1 MIVPDAERWKR
12 LSPLL
17 DGLLDLEPAA
27 RAARL
32 DALRAEDAPLA
43 GELAA
48 LIGDAE
54 RAEHARFLAGSVA
67 PASARD
73 DTRDG
78 DASASLVGERIGA
91 YLIDAPLGQGGTG
104 TVWRAHRAD
113 GRYQGGVAV
122 KLLHLSLVGRT
133 GALRFEREGGVLA
146 RLSHPHIAHL
156 LDAGVTPGGQ
166 PFLVL
171 ELVEGE
177 RIDRHCDA
185 GQLGIAQRVALFRI
199 VLAAV
204 AHAHSHLVIHRD
216 IKPGNILVDRGGQVK
231 LLDFGIAKLM
241 QGEDGAGPAGD
252 LTGDGLRALT
262 PDYAAPEQLRGEAVS
277 TATDVYS
284 LGVLLYQLLTGRHP
298 TVLPNA
304 TPADSIRAALD
315 TDPSRLSTAVTV
327 TGDVPAEQI
336 ARIAVERDTSP
347 TRLKRQLGGDLENI
361 VAKSLRKLPAE
372 RYATVDAFAEDL
384 RRWAAGEPVS
394 ARSDSLG
401 YRASKFV
408 GRHRGKVA
416 VAVLTFFAIAAGVVG
431 TVSQAHRAENQ
442 ALRAEQQTQIAE
454 QQRRRAESERDNAL
468 RDLAFS
474 GASRDL
480 LGFLLTQ
487 ASSTALTSSQL
498 LERAEQ
504 MADGQFA
511 DDSLTRG
518 RLQFLLAVEYG
529 NLQEYDKSKAVL
541 GRALGSAQ
549 RSGNV
554 GLRGNV
560 ECLQAATLGDQNQP
574 GPAMNLFEAA
584 IARLRAEAE
593 PETSVLAGCLHMRAD
608 LHAHRGEPAAML
620 ADAEAGL
627 KLLGK
632 PRPDQRLMANSLG
645 ISAAEAYGRLGQP
658 AKAIAAYEASL
669 AELAAMGRDKTART
683 GIRYANFS
691 RMLYVSGQALR
702 SADMASR
709 GLAIAKDIGG
719 ETELLA
725 ILEGNRARALVE
737 LGRFA
742 EAQVLTEHALA
753 SALQRNDV
761 RWAGTFAL
769 YGAPAFCSDGK
780 LERCAALLEIAREK
794 LRAALPAGHSTFA
807 SIELLA
813 SQLLLARGKVVE
825 ARDAAARAVGLFE
838 AAPDKSALQAQAL
851 VALAR
856 LDVRT
861 DDAAAGTRHADQAV
875 THATRSL
882 AGLPHSEWLGQALLA
897 RAITEPAGANRPAAL
912 AQLQSAAENLR
923 ETLGADAPSSR
934 EAIELAGRR

>member
-32 DALRAEDAPLA
+32 DALRAQEPALA

-73 DTRDG
+73 GTRDG

-91 YLIDAPLGQGGTG
+91 YVIDAPLGQGGTG

-156 LDAGVTPGGQ
+156 LDAGVTAGGQ

-336 ARIAVERDTSP
+336 ARIAGERDTSP

-361 VAKSLRKLPAE
+361 VAKALRKLPTE

-384 RRWAAGEPVS
+384 RRWAAGEPVT
-394 ARSDSLG
+394 ARADSVG
-401 YRASKFV
+401 YRASRFV

-416 VAVLTFFAIAAGVVG
+416 AAALTFAAILAGLVGTITQAQRAQTEGRRAAAEAASAIAERDSAVQQATLQRGTNEFLQLLMREAAGGDPDAIRKQLDRAAELIDRTRFEAPIVKIALLRQIAGRYGELGDITASTGLVRKAMVVAEGSDLGSARSVVPINLACSLARYLSEGDDQTGAITELDRADRQMTAASGLTVPARVECRVTRAYADAALGHVDRAASSVRQALQELEASGIRAGEQHRIVRGALAAVLASAGRPTEGMAVARPVL
-431 TVSQAHRAENQ
+431 E
-442 ALRAEQQTQIAE
+442 E
-454 QQRRRAESERDNAL
+454 
-468 RDLAFS
+468 
-474 GASRDL
+474 
-480 LGFLLTQ
+480 
-487 ASSTALTSSQL
+487 STAAQGRTSMGVLRRSDFVTRLTRSGGDPLAALALSDADTADAARLQAGRTDATISLERGRVL
-498 LERAEQ
+498 LE
-504 MADGQFA
+504 
-511 DDSLTRG
+511 
-518 RLQFLLAVEYG
+518 
-529 NLQEYDKSKAVL
+529 L
-541 GRALGSAQ
+541 GRAREAAMAFEASAAAARRTGRGVLFAPAALGQAEALLAAGDA
-549 RSGNV
+549 SG
-554 GLRGNV
+554 
-560 ECLQAATLGDQNQP
+560 AATLW
-574 GPAMNLFEAA
+574 
-584 IARLRAEAE
+584 
-593 PETSVLAGCLHMRAD
+593 
-608 LHAHRGEPAAML
+608 
-620 ADAEAGL
+620 AGL
-627 KLLGK
+627 
-632 PRPDQRLMANSLG
+632 
-645 ISAAEAYGRLGQP
+645 
-658 AKAIAAYEASL
+658 
-669 AELAAMGRDKTART
+669 
-683 GIRYANFS
+683 
-691 RMLYVSGQALR
+691 
-702 SADMASR
+702 
-709 GLAIAKDIGG
+709 
-719 ETELLA
+719 
-725 ILEGNRARALVE
+725 
-737 LGRFA
+737 
-742 EAQVLTEHALA
+742 
-753 SALQRNDV
+753 
-761 RWAGTFAL
+761 
-769 YGAPAFCSDGK
+769 AP
-780 LERCAALLEIAREK
+780 LREK
-794 LRAALPAGHSTFA
+794 LRAESRPERVDVL
-807 SIELLA
+807 
-813 SQLLLARGKVVE
+813 RVE
-825 ARDAAARAVGLFE
+825 ARLAAAANDAPAAIAALDAAQAIVDGSGPDARPLAFRVSLQRGEQALAAGAGADAALANADRALAAAKETSLDAARSSSVGRSLWLRARALE
-838 AAPDKSALQAQAL
+838 AAGRHDDARRDAAEATRHLVATLGAAHPDAVAAQAL
-851 VALAR
+851 
-856 LDVRT
+856 
-861 DDAAAGTRHADQAV
+861 AV
-875 THATRSL
+875 SK
-882 AGLPHSEWLGQALLA
+882 
-897 RAITEPAGANRPAAL
+897 
-912 AQLQSAAENLR
+912 
-923 ETLGADAPSSR
+923 
-934 EAIELAGRR
+934 

>member
-361 VAKSLRKLPAE
+361 VAKALRKLPAE

-394 ARSDSLG
+394 ARPDSLG

-431 TVSQAHRAENQ
+431 TVSQAHRAEKQ

-645 ISAAEAYGRLGQP
+645 ITAAEAYGRLGQP

-742 EAQVLTEHALA
+742 EAQAMTEHALA

-794 LRAALPAGHSTFA
+794 LGAALPAGHSTFA

-851 VALAR
+851 VVLAR